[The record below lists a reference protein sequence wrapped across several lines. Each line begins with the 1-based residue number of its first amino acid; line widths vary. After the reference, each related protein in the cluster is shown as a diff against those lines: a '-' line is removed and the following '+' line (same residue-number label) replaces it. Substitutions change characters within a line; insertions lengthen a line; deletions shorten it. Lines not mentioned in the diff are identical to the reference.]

1 MDKKIGFIGSGNMA
15 KAIVGGLLSSK
26 IADSESIMASAMT
39 ESTTKAIKDE
49 FNVKTT
55 TDNVRVAEAADYLFL
70 AVKPDQYA
78 GVINEV
84 KDYIKAN
91 TIVITIA
98 AGVTLASLGEQL
110 GREVKIIRTMPNTPS
125 LVGEGMSALCPNEK
139 VTEEEMAQVMELFL
153 SFGRAE
159 VLEEYLM
166 DAVPAVSGS
175 SPAYVFM
182 FIEALADGA
191 VKQGI
196 PRDKAYKMAAQ
207 AVLGAAKMVLETG
220 SHPGQLKD
228 AVCSPGGATI
238 EAVSTLEK
246 TGFRASV
253 LSAMESC
260 YKKSANMID

>member
-1 MDKKIGFIGSGNMA
+1 MEKKIGFIGSGNMA
-15 KAIVGGLLSSK
+15 KAILGGLLSSG
-26 IADSESIMASAMT
+26 IASAENVTASALT
-39 ESTTKAIKDE
+39 EKTISEINKEFHIKTTK
-49 FNVKTT
+49 
-55 TDNVRVAEAADYLFL
+55 DNVAVAQSSDYLFL
-70 AVKPDQYA
+70 AVKPDQYKA
-78 GVINEV
+78 VIEEV
-84 KDYIKAN
+84 RGALKEKA
-91 TIVITIA
+91 IVITIA
-98 AGVTLASLGEQL
+98 AGVTLRSLGEQL
-110 GREVKIIRTMPNTPS
+110 GQEVKIVRTMPNTPS
-125 LVGEGMSALCPNEK
+125 LVGEGMSALCPNEY
-139 VTEEEMAQVMELFL
+139 VTPDELAEVVELFS

-159 VLEEYLM
+159 VLEEHLM

-196 PRDKAYKMAAQ
+196 AREKAYKMAAQ
-207 AVLGAAKMVLETG
+207 AVLGAAKMVLETET
-220 SHPGQLKD
+220 HPGALKD

>member
-1 MDKKIGFIGSGNMA
+1 MEKNIGFIGSGNMA
-15 KAIVGGLLSSK
+15 KAILGGLLTSG
-26 IADSESIMASAMT
+26 IAPAGNIMASALT
-39 ESTTKAIKDE
+39 EKTITSINHEYNIRTTR
-49 FNVKTT
+49 
-55 TDNVRVAEAADYLFL
+55 DNKEVAASADYLFL

-78 GVINEV
+78 GVIEEV
-84 KDYIKAN
+84 REHIQKDA
-91 TIVITIA
+91 IVITIA
-98 AGVTLASLGEQL
+98 AGVTLHTLAEQF
-110 GREVKIIRTMPNTPS
+110 GTQVKIVRTMPNTPS
-125 LVGEGMSALCPNEK
+125 LVGEGMSALCPNEN
-139 VTEEEMAQVMELFL
+139 VTDAELEEVLMLFE
-153 SFGRAE
+153 SFGKAE
-159 VLEEYLM
+159 VLEENLM

-196 PRDKAYKMAAQ
+196 SRDKAYKMAAQ
-207 AVLGAAKMVLETG
+207 AVLGAAKMVLETET
-220 SHPGQLKD
+220 HPGELKD

-260 YKKSANMID
+260 YKKSSNMID

>member
-1 MDKKIGFIGSGNMA
+1 MEKKIGFIGSGNMA
-15 KAIVGGLLSSK
+15 KAILGGLLSSG
-26 IADSESIMASAMT
+26 IASSGNVTASAMT
-39 ESTTKAIKDE
+39 EKTIREINKEFNIETTK
-49 FNVKTT
+49 
-55 TDNVRVAEAADYLFL
+55 DNVAVAQTSDYLFL
-70 AVKPDQYA
+70 AVKPDQYKS
-78 GVINEV
+78 VIEEV
-84 KDYIKAN
+84 KGALKEK

-98 AGVTLASLGEQL
+98 AGVTLRSLGEQL
-110 GREVKIIRTMPNTPS
+110 GQEVKIVRTMPNTPS
-125 LVGEGMSALCPNEK
+125 LVGEGMSALCPNEN
-139 VTEEEMAQVMELFL
+139 VTADELAEVVELFS

-159 VLEEYLM
+159 VLEEHLM

-196 PRDKAYKMAAQ
+196 SREKAYKMAAQ
-207 AVLGAAKMVLETG
+207 AVLGAAKMVLETET
-220 SHPGQLKD
+220 HPGALKD

-260 YKKSANMID
+260 YKKSANMMD

>member
-1 MDKKIGFIGSGNMA
+1 MEKKIGFIGSGSMA
-15 KAIVGGLLSSK
+15 TAILGGLLTSG
-26 IADSESIMASAMT
+26 IAQAENIIASALT
-39 ESTTKAIKDE
+39 EKTVTSINREYKIRTTR
-49 FNVKTT
+49 
-55 TDNVRVAEAADYLFL
+55 DNIEVAATADFLFL

-78 GVINEV
+78 GVIEEV
-84 KDYIKAN
+84 RNHIQES

-98 AGVTLASLGEQL
+98 AGVTLDSMGKQF
-110 GREVKIIRTMPNTPS
+110 GDRVKIVRTMPNTPS
-125 LVGEGMSALCPNEK
+125 LVGEGMSALCRNEN
-139 VTEEEMAQVMELFL
+139 VSDAEMEEVLELFE
-153 SFGRAE
+153 SFGKAE

-196 PRDKAYKMAAQ
+196 SREKAYKMAAQ
-207 AVLGAAKMVLETG
+207 AVLGAAKMVLETE
-220 SHPGQLKD
+220 SHPGELKD

-260 YKKSANMID
+260 YKKSSNMID